1 MPYSVNVRTVAEFAF
16 EGGDLAADYSA
27 VERMREGMEGH
38 LTLQRQL
45 DSSWRT
51 EEPQAIDVH
60 VEDIDV
66 RVQGRVDAVRR
77 HGGAL
82 TIEEIKTTRR
92 NPAYIGADEFPV
104 HWAQAEMYAAMIC
117 KKEGY
122 AVCEVALIYYNIN
135 GSRARLS
142 RTYTSERLWAL
153 LIEYLSPY
161 ARWLM
166 AMEEWRGKFM
176 PSVAR
181 LRFPFDNYRDG
192 QRQMAKNAYV
202 AARDHRRVM
211 IEAPTGIGKTAAALF
226 GALKAMGEAKVSAIF
241 YLTARTTGRRSA
253 ENALDIMRA
262 RGLSVRSV
270 TITAKEKACIP
281 GDVNCRMCP

>member
-1 MPYSVNVRTVAEFAF
+1 MAYSVNVRTLAEFAF
-16 EGGDLAADYSA
+16 EGGDLAVDFSA

-45 DSSWRT
+45 DETWRT
-51 EEPQAIDVH
+51 EEPQSIDMHVH
-60 VEDIDV
+60 DIDI

-77 HGGAL
+77 AGDSL

-104 HWAQAEMYAAMIC
+104 HWAQAEIYAAIIC
-117 KKEGY
+117 KKEGF
-122 AVCEVALIYYNIN
+122 ASAEVALIYYNIN
-135 GSRARLS
+135 GSRNRMS
-142 RTYTSERLWAL
+142 RTYSAARLWRL
-153 LIEYLSPY
+153 LNEYLAPY

-176 PSVAR
+176 PSVAEM
-181 LRFPFDNYRDG
+181 RFPFDNYRDG
-192 QRQMAKNAYV
+192 QRQMAANAYV

-226 GALKAMGEAKVSAIF
+226 GA
-241 YLTARTTGRRSA
+241 
-253 ENALDIMRA
+253 
-262 RGLSVRSV
+262 
-270 TITAKEKACIP
+270 
-281 GDVNCRMCP
+281 